1 MTAKFQT
8 NGLINTLIFIAT
20 LKQLQTVMKCL
31 LLLTTLDSVCV
42 GEDIHY
48 YENDL
53 SDEIAEAI
61 QEGYNMY
68 IDDLDWHPFMDA
80 VEESYGKYG
89 KRY

>member
-20 LKQLQTVMKCL
+20 EETTADGYDSVI
-31 LLLTTLDSVCV
+31 LLLTTLDSICV

-53 SDEIAEAI
+53 S
-61 QEGYNMY
+61 
-68 IDDLDWHPFMDA
+68 
-80 VEESYGKYG
+80 
-89 KRY
+89 R